1 MRTFLR
7 RYAEFV
13 VAHPWMV
20 FLASLFLSAVL
31 GAGTMR
37 LSVDTDPE
45 NVVPENNHYIALD
58 RKIRKEFGGR
68 NFVAIA
74 VVPPSGTIWRSEVL
88 QVVYDI
94 TFDLLNAR
102 GVIPQNVVSLS
113 SPYVRIPRDQGGT
126 LTIDYLMRDV
136 PENETGIAALRE
148 LYLSEPLVRGTVVS
162 DDERAAMILADFYDD
177 MSLAEIAAVVDEVVD
192 KHRSPDIGIAMTG
205 APILAHTSESMLRR
219 QLIFWPLGVLLIFF
233 VLYFAFGQLQGVII
247 PSMTAILS
255 TVWALGFMGYLGI
268 PVNEWTAM
276 APLMVVTVAAGHS
289 AQMLKRYY
297 EEFRRLGDRS
307 AAIVEST
314 SRIAVVMM
322 AAGVTAGSGFAGLT
336 LLGIPSLTHFGSTT
350 ACGILAAV
358 ILEMTFMVALRAV
371 WPGGTG
377 REGPLSRG
385 LGAVLRQLEAGVS
398 HRPVPTLVAFGG
410 IALVAIAGYP
420 RLTSDIVARNYWSE
434 ATDAGRDA
442 GVFDEHFP
450 STTTLTVLLE
460 GDQDSMR
467 SPEAVRLMRGLTE
480 TMAQDP
486 DVGRTSSVA
495 DMLERTYEV
504 FSGEQ
509 ADASLFDNADMV
521 GQLFLL
527 AQSPA
532 LERYVERSYSR
543 AVVMGFLN
551 QEESEPV
558 RRVIGRL
565 HDYLEKTP
573 TGTIDVSVAGGIG
586 PTLFA
591 LNEHTVQAKKLNIA
605 MLLVVIFVV
614 ASALLRTALGGAYV
628 VAPLAMAL
636 VVNLGLFAWFRV
648 AFDIVGATI
657 AAIGIGVGADYA
669 IYFLYRFREEFQET
683 GEVASALRRTMQTSG
698 RAVLFVAL
706 AISAGFAINIPSD
719 FYQFRLLG
727 GFVPATMIVS
737 CLTSLSLLP
746 ALVLVLR
753 PSFIFARPLFPD
765 GKIEPQGRIDLD
777 AA

>member
-1 MRTFLR
+1 MQALLR
-7 RYAEFV
+7 RYAQFV

-20 FLASLFLSAVL
+20 LLASLLISVVM
-31 GAGTMR
+31 GAGAMR
-37 LSVDTDPE
+37 LRVDTDPE
-45 NVVPENNHYIALD
+45 KALPSNNHYIALD

-74 VVPPSGTIWRSEVL
+74 VVPKSGTVWRTDVL

-94 TFDLLNAR
+94 TLDLLNAR
-102 GVIPQNVVSLS
+102 GIIPQNVVSLS
-113 SPYVRIPRDQGGT
+113 SPYVRVPKDRGGT
-126 LTIDYLMRDV
+126 LVVDYLMRDV
-136 PENETGIAALRE
+136 PADEAGVEALRKM
-148 LYLSEPLVRGTVVS
+148 YLTEPLVRGTVVS
-162 DDERAAMILADFYDD
+162 DDQRAAMILADFYDD
-177 MSLAEIAAVVDEVVD
+177 MPLAEIAGIVDQVVAR
-192 KHRSPDIGIAMTG
+192 HRSSEIGIAMTG
-205 APILAHTSESMLRR
+205 APILAHTSDSILRR
-219 QLIFWPLGVLLIFF
+219 QFIFWPLGVLLIFV

-247 PSMTAILS
+247 PSTTALLS
-255 TVWALGFMGYLGI
+255 TVWALGFMGFFGI
-268 PVNEWTAM
+268 SMNVWTAT

-314 SRIAVVMM
+314 SRIGVVMI
-322 AAGVTAGSGFAGLT
+322 AAGLTAGSGFAGLT
-336 LLGIPSLTHFGSTT
+336 LLGIPSLTQFGSTT

-385 LGAVLRQLEAGVS
+385 LGALLRQLEAAVAR
-398 HRPVPTLVAFGG
+398 RPILTLIAFGV
-410 IALVAIAGYP
+410 IALVAIAGIP
-420 RLTSDIVARNYWSE
+420 RLSSDIVARNYWAKDSGIAE
-434 ATDAGRDA
+434 DLK
-442 GVFDEHFP
+442 VFDEHFP
-450 STTTLTVLLE
+450 STTTFSVLLE
-460 GDQDSMR
+460 GEQDSMR

-486 DVGRTSSVA
+486 EIGRTSSVA

-504 FSGEQ
+504 FSGEK
-509 ADASLFDNADMV
+509 ANDHLFDDAALV
-521 GQLFLL
+521 GQLYLL

-551 QEESEPV
+551 REGSEPV
-558 RRVIGRL
+558 RRVIARL
-565 HDYLEKTP
+565 KGYLEKHPTP
-573 TGTIDVSVAGGIG
+573 SIRVSIAGGMG

-591 LNEHTVQAKKLNIA
+591 LNEHTVEAKKLNIA
-605 MLLVVIFVV
+605 MLLVVIFIV
-614 ASALLRTALGGAYV
+614 AGLLLRTALGGAYV

-636 VVNLGLFAWFRV
+636 IFNLGVFAWFGI

-683 GEVASALRRTMQTSG
+683 GDVPLALQRTMQTSG

-706 AISAGFAINIPSD
+706 AISAGFTINIPSD
-719 FYQFRLLG
+719 FYQLRLLG
-727 GFVPATMIVS
+727 GFVPTTMIVS

-753 PSFIFARPLFPD
+753 PRFIF
-765 GKIEPQGRIDLD
+765 GR
-777 AA
+777 A

>member
-1 MRTFLR
+1 MQALLR
-7 RYAEFV
+7 RYAQFV

-20 FLASLFLSAVL
+20 LLVSLLISAVMGV
-31 GAGTMR
+31 GATR
-37 LSVDTDPE
+37 LHVDTDPE
-45 NVVPENNHYIALD
+45 KALPANNHYIALD

-74 VVPPSGTIWRSEVL
+74 VVPTSGTVWRTDVL
-88 QVVYDI
+88 QVVYQI
-94 TFDLLNAR
+94 TVDLLNAR
-102 GVIPQNVVSLS
+102 GIIAQNVVSLS
-113 SPYVRIPRDQGGT
+113 SPYVRIPKDRGGT
-126 LTIDYLMRDV
+126 LVIDYLMREV
-136 PENETGIAALRE
+136 PADKDGVEALRK

-162 DDERAAMILADFYDD
+162 NDERAAMILADFYDD
-177 MSLAEIAAVVDEVVD
+177 MTLGEIARIVDDVVAR
-192 KHRSPDIGIAMTG
+192 HRSSEIDIAMTG
-205 APILAHTSESMLRR
+205 APILAHTSDSILRR
-219 QLIFWPLGVLLIFF
+219 QFTFWPLGVLLIFI

-247 PSMTAILS
+247 PSTTAILS
-255 TVWALGFMGYLGI
+255 TVWALGFMGFTGTTMN
-268 PVNEWTAM
+268 VWTAT

-314 SRIAVVMM
+314 SRIGVVMM

-336 LLGIPSLTHFGSTT
+336 LLGIPSLTQFGSTT

-377 REGPLSRG
+377 YEGPLSRG
-385 LGAVLRQLEAGVS
+385 LGAVLRQLEAGVAR
-398 HRPVPTLVAFGG
+398 RPIHTLLAFGA
-410 IALVAIAGYP
+410 IALVALAGIP
-420 RLTSDIVARNYWSE
+420 RLSSEIVARNYWAKDSNI
-434 ATDAGRDA
+434 GRDLK
-442 GVFDEHFP
+442 VFDEHFP
-450 STTTLTVLLE
+450 STTTFTVLLE
-460 GDQDSMR
+460 GEQDSMR
-467 SPEAVRLMRGLTE
+467 GPEAVRLMRGLTA

-495 DMLERTYEV
+495 DSLERTYEV
-504 FSGEQ
+504 FSGEK
-509 ADASLFDNADMV
+509 ANDHVFDDPALV
-521 GQLFLL
+521 GQLYLL

-543 AVVMGFLN
+543 AVVTGLLN
-551 QEESEPV
+551 REESEPV
-558 RRVIGRL
+558 RRLIGRL
-565 HDYLEKTP
+565 NDYLAKNP
-573 TGTIDVSVAGGIG
+573 APSIRVSIAGGMG

-591 LNEHTVQAKKLNIA
+591 LNEHTVEAKKLNIA
-605 MLLVVIFVV
+605 MLLVVIFIV
-614 ASALLRTALGGAYV
+614 ASFLLRTALGGAYV

-636 VVNLGLFAWFRV
+636 IVNLGLFAWFRI

-683 GEVASALRRTMQTSG
+683 GDVPLALERTMQTSG

-706 AISAGFAINIPSD
+706 AISAGFTINIPSD
-719 FYQFRLLG
+719 FYQLRLLG
-727 GFVPATMIVS
+727 SFVPTTMIVS
-737 CLTSLSLLP
+737 CMTSLSLLP

-753 PSFIFARPLFPD
+753 PHFIF
-765 GKIEPQGRIDLD
+765 GRK
-777 AA
+777 